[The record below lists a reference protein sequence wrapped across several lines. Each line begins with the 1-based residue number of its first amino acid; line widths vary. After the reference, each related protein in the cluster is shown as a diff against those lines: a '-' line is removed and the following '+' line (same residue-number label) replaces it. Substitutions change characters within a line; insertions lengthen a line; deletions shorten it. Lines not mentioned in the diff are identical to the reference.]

1 MILGLSTASVRPVRE
16 PASNL
21 GAGAFVEGPAPEPNG
36 LADFICI
43 SAVQQYYDAMRI
55 GPEFEA
61 SGTVSSTE
69 AEMRKGE
76 RIRLR
81 PASPGA
87 REWSL
92 PREAEGTVLC
102 HYRVFAGRPGASD
115 RMDVRFS
122 PKTVIWGAPATEFE
136 PVPEGPEP
144 SSRGGSDRAE
154 LSARQARG
162 A

>member
-1 MILGLSTASVRPVRE
+1 MREKPELEDPRTLSS
-16 PASNL
+16 S
-21 GAGAFVEGPAPEPNG
+21 
-36 LADFICI
+36 
-43 SAVQQYYDAMRI
+43 
-55 GPEFEA
+55 EA
-61 SGTVSSTE
+61 N
-69 AEMRKGE
+69 MQKGE

-87 REWSL
+87 REWRL
-92 PREAEGTVLC
+92 PHEAEGTVLC
-102 HYRVFAGRPGASD
+102 HYRVFAGKPGASD
-115 RMDVRFS
+115 RMDVYFS
-122 PKTVIWGAPATEFE
+122 SETVIWGAPATEFE

>member
-1 MILGLSTASVRPVRE
+1 MRKKLAIEETRTLSS
-16 PASNL
+16 L
-21 GAGAFVEGPAPEPNG
+21 
-36 LADFICI
+36 
-43 SAVQQYYDAMRI
+43 
-55 GPEFEA
+55 EA
-61 SGTVSSTE
+61 N
-69 AEMRKGE
+69 MRKGE

-87 REWSL
+87 REWRL

-136 PVPEGPEP
+136 PI
-144 SSRGGSDRAE
+144 AE
-154 LSARQARG
+154 SPDVSELA
-162 A
+162 